1 MDRLFI
7 GYDKD
12 FYDAIPYVK
21 IEPDPDEDPHTPR
34 WAIDPSFVGI
44 ASKLL
49 FRKNNAKVYEE
60 YGLPDDDDIR
70 GYILEHPELLFFAPE
85 LKRLFDLIK
94 DERTFA
100 GLLRNPYLVNYL
112 NGLHDFRGIFVFLEL
127 FLDVLGTEALTAE
140 LASDRSFIIEAG
152 KGYCAMGVGA
162 KRRAPGLLKTS
173 VPRNALKQIAWGFD
187 YSIPS
192 PGLNRHENDR
202 AVGNHTIER
211 IASSHEAG
219 NANRWIKGNTRNADD
234 WPDVFVYDPNWQF
247 YWVRDERDLP
257 VAVLEIINGELTRIV
272 TDRDVSLTENGLL
285 AAILNWLLDV
295 GYSMGKDTLK
305 EEGE

>member
-1 MDRLFI
+1 MDQLFI
-7 GYDKD
+7 GYNED

-21 IEPDPDEDPHTPR
+21 VEPGPDEDPYPQS
-34 WAIDPSFVGI
+34 WAIEPSFVGI

-49 FRKNNAKVYEE
+49 FQKNNAKVYEE
-60 YGLPDDDDIR
+60 YGLPDDDEIR
-70 GYILEHPELLFFAPE
+70 GFILEHPELLFLAPE

-112 NGLHDFRGIFVFLEL
+112 NGLHDFKGTFVFLEL

-140 LASDRSFIIEAG
+140 LASDHSFIIESG
-152 KGYCAMGVGA
+152 KGYCAMSVGA

-173 VPRNALKQIAWGFD
+173 VPRNALEQIAWGFD
-187 YSIPS
+187 HSNAS

-219 NANRWIKGNTRNADD
+219 NANRWIKGNTRNADE

-247 YWVRDERDLP
+247 YRVRDERELP

-272 TDRDVSLTENGLL
+272 TARGVSLTENGLL
-285 AAILNWLLDV
+285 AAILNWLLET
-295 GYSMGKDTLK
+295 GFTMGRDTLK
-305 EEGE
+305 EARE